1 MSRSS
6 PMPLPSSRRSSRYLA
21 LWLPFLATDRV
32 ERLWRARA
40 GRQAGGGQSEGL
52 QAGLKPHVIFA
63 NRNSALRLTAVNAPA
78 AGLGLHPGL
87 ALADARSRL
96 PDLLA
101 TEADDAADAALV
113 EALADWCAR
122 FTPLVSLDGADGL
135 LLDVTGAA
143 HLFGGE
149 AGLLTALR
157 RAFVRH
163 RLAIRLAFGG
173 TPSMARALARFGPE
187 GILDESQEKAALSAL
202 SVHALGMPPGTMKL
216 LLRLGLRTIGM
227 LEAEP
232 RAPLAARFGADLL
245 HKLDAVLGRIEEPF
259 ASRRPM
265 PACMAERA
273 FAEPVTQEAMIL
285 SIIRRLAQ
293 DLAHVLEQRGEGGR
307 RFEAHVFRA
316 DGAARFLAVETGR
329 PVRDP
334 ALVERLFR
342 ERLAALADPLDP
354 GFGFDLVRL
363 AVTAVERWERPAEN
377 LDGEG
382 VAEAAL
388 ETLTDH
394 LATRLGGHRVTRVLP
409 CDTHIPKRAAERLPA
424 QQTEAA
430 TANWP
435 LQRAAGEPPARPL
448 RLFEPPEPIEALAE
462 VPDGPP
468 ARFRWR
474 RVLHDVAH
482 AEGPERIA
490 PEWWREGG
498 KPFTRDYF
506 RVEDREGHR
515 YWLFREGLYDLEPRE
530 PRWFLHGLFA

>member
-1 MSRSS
+1 M
-6 PMPLPSSRRSSRYLA
+6 
-21 LWLPFLATDRV
+21 
-32 ERLWRARA
+32 ERLWRIRA
-40 GRQAGGGQSEGL
+40 GRQNGGGPAEGA
-52 QAGLKPHVIFA
+52 QAALKPQAVGPHVIFA

-78 AGLGLHPGL
+78 AGLGLYPGL
-87 ALADARSRL
+87 NLADARSRL

-101 TEADDAADAALV
+101 TEADESADAALV

-122 FTPLVSLDGADGL
+122 FTPLVSVDGADGL

-149 AGLLTALR
+149 AGLLAAIR
-157 RAFVRH
+157 RAFARH

-187 GILDESQEKAALSAL
+187 GRLDGDQEAAALSAL
-202 SVHALGMPPGTMKL
+202 PVHALERPSGSLPPETAKL
-216 LLRLGLRTIGM
+216 LLRLGLKTIGM

-245 HKLDAVLGRIEEPF
+245 RRLDAVLGRIEEPF

-285 SIIRRLAQ
+285 SVIRRLAQ
-293 DLAHVLEQRGEGGR
+293 DLAQVLEQRGEGGR

-363 AVTAVERWERPAEN
+363 AVTAVERWERPAEH

-382 VAEAAL
+382 VAQAAL

-409 CDTHIPKRAAERLPA
+409 CDTHIPERAAERLPA

-430 TANWP
+430 TASWP
-435 LQRAAGEPPARPL
+435 VQRGAGEPPARPL

-490 PEWWREGG
+490 PEWWRENG

-506 RVEDREGHR
+506 RVEDRDGHR

>member
-1 MSRSS
+1 VQG
-6 PMPLPSSRRSSRYLA
+6 SRRDY
-21 LWLPFLATDRV
+21 
-32 ERLWRARA
+32 
-40 GRQAGGGQSEGL
+40 GRQDGGRPVEG
-52 QAGLKPHVIFA
+52 AHSALKAHLIGPHVIFA
-63 NRNSALRLTAVNAPA
+63 SQKGALRLTAVNAPA
-78 AGLGLHPGL
+78 ARLGLHPGL
-87 ALADARSRL
+87 TLADARSRL

-101 TEADDAADAALV
+101 SEADDAADAALV
-113 EALADWCAR
+113 EALADWCTR
-122 FTPLVSLDGADGL
+122 FTPLVSVDGADGL

-149 AGLLTALR
+149 AGLLAAQR
-157 RAFVRH
+157 RAFARH
-163 RLAIRLAFGG
+163 CLTIRPAFGS
-173 TPSMARALARFGPE
+173 TPSMARALARFGSE
-187 GILDESQEKAALSAL
+187 GVHDEAQEAMALSSL
-202 SVHALGMPPGTMKL
+202 SVHALDMPSETTKL
-216 LLRLGLRTIGM
+216 LLRLGLKTIGM
-227 LEAEP
+227 LEAQP
-232 RAPLAARFGADLL
+232 RAPLAARFGARLL
-245 HKLDAVLGRIEEPF
+245 DRLDAVLGRTEEPF

-285 SIIRRLAQ
+285 SVIRRLAQ
-293 DLAHVLEQRGEGGR
+293 DLAQVLEQRGEGGR
-307 RFEAHVFRA
+307 RFETHVFRA

-342 ERLAALADPLDP
+342 ERLATLADPLDP

-363 AVTAVERWERPAEN
+363 AVTGVERWERPAEN
-377 LDGEG
+377 LAGHADGEG
-382 VAEAAL
+382 VVQAAL

-394 LATRLGGHRVTRVLP
+394 LSTRLGGHRVSRVLP
-409 CDTHIPKRAAERLPA
+409 CDTHIPERAVEHLPA
-424 QQTEAA
+424 QQTEASA
-430 TANWP
+430 EVWP

-448 RLFEPPEPIEALAE
+448 RLFEPPELIEALAE

-490 PEWWREGG
+490 PEWWRESGNS
-498 KPFTRDYF
+498 FARESFVRELLTRDYF

-515 YWLFREGLYDLEPRE
+515 YWLFREGIYGHEPRE